1 MSPLM
6 TTALSDLSAAFAA
19 LVAGAA
25 PSVVSLRSGRS
36 RAAGFAWRPRLI
48 VTADEL
54 IDDDDDLRLTL
65 PGGEEVGGQ
74 LVGRDHTTDVA
85 LVRIEREL
93 PPLAFSHEV
102 PAPGALAFAVGSEN
116 GAPRV
121 ASGVVAHAGPPWRS
135 LRGGAIDAR
144 VELDVALA
152 RTSEGAAVLD
162 AAGVAR
168 GMAVR
173 SRRRTLMI
181 PASTIARVAAT
192 LEAKGYI
199 PRGYLGLAL
208 HPVKTPQGAG
218 AMIMAVEAGGPGE
231 KAGLHQGEVITGWD
245 GGTSAPLGAIM
256 AALGPDSVGKAVK
269 LTVALGGATREAA
282 LTIAERPRP

>member
-6 TTALSDLSAAFAA
+6 TNPLSDLSKAYAG

-36 RAAGFAWRPRLI
+36 RAAGFSWRPRLI
-48 VTADEL
+48 VSADEM
-54 IDDDDDLRLTL
+54 IDDDAELRLTL
-65 PGGEEVGGQ
+65 PGGEEIAGQ

-85 LVRIEREL
+85 LIRIDREL
-93 PPLAFSHEV
+93 PPLTFSDDV
-102 PAPGALAFAVGSEN
+102 PAVGALAFAVGSEN
-116 GAPRV
+116 GAPRL
-121 ASGVVAHAGPPWRS
+121 AAGVVSLAGGPWRS

-144 VELDVALA
+144 VELDVALS

-162 AAGVAR
+162 ADGAVR

-208 HPVKTPQGAG
+208 HPAKTAAGAG
-218 AMIMAVEAGGPGE
+218 AMIMAVESGGPGD

-245 GGTSAPLGAIM
+245 GGTTAPLGRIM
-256 AALGPDSVGKAVK
+256 AELGPDSVGTTVK
-269 LTVALGGATREAA
+269 LAVSLGGAAREVA
-282 LTIAERPRP
+282 LTVAERPRP